1 MTVTIKGKLLFPN
14 KINMFENKCLTVR
27 LVDDSIADVDGFI
40 VVTSSQN
47 ITYQVVNGTEMEYTL
62 VSPKPVFKDLGR
74 SYTVNAL
81 IDDGLCYEDSY
92 KNYNLREYHS
102 TYLNRV
108 DLSKNE
114 TTTFVKDIVME
125 GKVIVG
131 TLEFTDL
138 LGYKL
143 CFFFNLKRVLL
154 RI

>member
-14 KINMFENKCLTVR
+14 KINMFENKCLTLT
-27 LVDDSIADVDGFI
+27 LVDYSIADVDGFI

-62 VSPKPVFKDLGR
+62 VSPKPVSKDLGR

-81 IDDGLCYEDSY
+81 IDGGLCYEDSY

-125 GKVIVG
+125 GKVIG

-143 CFFFNLKRVLL
+143 CFFL
-154 RI
+154 I